1 MDWQEFFSQGL
12 SLIGTF
18 NYKIALYLF
27 LVNLIGEALSIFVPY
42 LLEATWIMAGYQF
55 SEGILSFP
63 NLLLLIVVALA
74 GREIGTLFLYGISR
88 SGSKFLKRYTNRF
101 TSKIKSDSLLLR
113 LFRKLNYLSPFSV
126 ALGRLIWLRIPLTL
140 ILGAE
145 GKLKVLILGV
155 VISSLIYDATYI
167 TLGAIVGNATRLE
180 PIYILLYSLAGLT
193 VLYGVTF
200 IVRRLIISLINR
212 LKVDNSSTLSSD

>member
-1 MDWQEFFSQGL
+1 MDWQDFFSQGL

-27 LVNLIGEALSIFVPY
+27 LVNLIGEAVSIFVPY
-42 LLEATWIMAGYQF
+42 LLEATWIMAGYQL
-55 SEGILSFP
+55 SEGVLSFP
-63 NLLLLIVVALA
+63 NLLLLIIMALV
-74 GREIGTLFLYGISR
+74 GREVGTLFLYGISR
-88 SGSKFLKRYTNRF
+88 SGSKLLKRYTNHF
-101 TSKIKSDSLLLR
+101 TSRIKSESLLLR
-113 LFRKLNYLSPFSV
+113 LFRKINLLSPFSV
-126 ALGRLIWLRIPLTL
+126 ALGRLLWLRIPLTI

-167 TLGAIVGNATRLE
+167 ILGAIVGNATRLE

-193 VLYGVTF
+193 VLYGLTYIF
-200 IVRRLIISLINR
+200 RRLIIRLIN
-212 LKVDNSSTLSSD
+212 KIKADNSDISNTD